1 MKNKFKYLTAIIIFW
16 MITLS
21 AMATTSQVGG
31 VAVSST
37 TNAFTFGAGTT
48 SVTFNTSGTGATI
61 SQSGINVQQ
70 SGTMV
75 ASGTIPAN
83 TNYAVVGTTNSIN
96 ITLPTSGTAVT
107 SYQKYY
113 VVMTGSGGVVGNVT
127 AVTQTADTFITGGT
141 TYNIL
146 PVLNAVVSFSA
157 NSNGVWIP
165 EVANINPSIRLKT
178 ISSSPYT
185 VLTTDNGSVLLM
197 TGSTTLVAPALN
209 AGFNVGVLQTG
220 TLQTIISGYAGITVT
235 NQTGD
240 TKTAGQWATAT
251 LLYTTGTTAV
261 WCGNTSN

>member
-1 MKNKFKYLTAIIIFW
+1 MKNKIKILTIIYFW
-16 MITLS
+16 LITLS
-21 AMATTSQVGG
+21 ISMATTSQIGG
-31 VAVSST
+31 VLVSST
-37 TNAFTFGAGTT
+37 TNAFTLGTGT
-48 SVTFNTSGTGATI
+48 ASMTFNTSGTGATI
-61 SQSGINVQQ
+61 AQSGINVQQ
-70 SGTMV
+70 SGTMI
-75 ASGTIPAN
+75 ASGTVPIN
-83 TNYAVVGTTNSIN
+83 TNYVIVGTTSNIN
-96 ITLPTSGTAVT
+96 ITLPASSTAVT

-113 VVMTGSGGVVGNVT
+113 IVMTGSGGIIGNVS
-127 AVTQTADTFITGGT
+127 AITQGADTFITSGT

-146 PVLNAVVSFSA
+146 PVINAVVSFSA

-165 EVANINPSIRLKT
+165 EVANINPSLRLKT

-220 TLQTIISGYAGITVT
+220 TLQTIISGTTGITVT